1 MSPSCLPPFPPQPP
15 GFRGPSV
22 RVHHGGRG
30 GGGWRDR
37 SLRRGGGGETAAGHC
52 VVQGQRLMRASSEPW
67 HGAGRES
74 GRNDGLGHRRGWGAW
89 TESQGL
95 AGSVIRRRK
104 RDPEVL
110 VTLVGV

>member
-74 GRNDGLGHRRGWGAW
+74 GRKGGMMAWGTGGAGEPGRRAKD
-89 TESQGL
+89 L
-95 AGSVIRRRK
+95 
-104 RDPEVL
+104 PEV
-110 VTLVGV
+110 